1 MKLDDFA
8 GFLVNYC
15 QRAICLSDIAEFN
28 FVIHCILPIDL
39 EYDVYGL
46 ASYSRCTIDGLH
58 HLPMQ
63 QANRN
68 RYELSDMTTA
78 DKTVVKSSSLLSILA
93 QSSAEE
99 LVIKLTNKAMIK
111 RHQPLR

>member
-1 MKLDDFA
+1 MIHRVL
-8 GFLVNYC
+8 
-15 QRAICLSDIAEFN
+15 AIDPKF
-28 FVIHCILPIDL
+28 
-39 EYDVYGL
+39 DVSGVT
-46 ASYSRCTIDGLH
+46 SYSRCTINGLH

-93 QSSAEE
+93 QSSVEE
-99 LVIKLTNKAMIK
+99 LVIELTNKVMIK